1 MLCPCSVRVM
11 GEVRSYPWLSDSSD
25 LDNCNSFAMCK
36 KKITVETSF
45 IYFFIMVL
53 SSISQ
58 CIFFICF
65 STCKFLVHN
74 HMQGL
79 AEQICSKTRTFRT
92 KLKHVSIV

>member
-25 LDNCNSFAMCK
+25 LENCNSFAMCK
-36 KKITVETSF
+36 KKITVETSY
-45 IYFFIMVL
+45 IYFF
-53 SSISQ
+53 SSWSSPAFLNVY
-58 CIFFICF
+58 FFLF
-65 STCKFLVHN
+65 FDLLMLVHN

-79 AEQICSKTRTFRT
+79 AEQICSKTRTVRT